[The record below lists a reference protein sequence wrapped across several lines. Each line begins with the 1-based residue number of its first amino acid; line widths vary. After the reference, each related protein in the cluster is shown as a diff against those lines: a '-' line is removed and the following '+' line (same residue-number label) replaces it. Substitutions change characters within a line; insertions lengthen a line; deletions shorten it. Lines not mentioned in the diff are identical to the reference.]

1 MEELVELSLRRIAG
15 VSMKFVRN
23 FMDRVQW
30 ESRLIGL
37 RGARGT
43 GKTTLLLQHIRQRHG
58 DSLNRVLYVSLDN
71 LWFSRNTLEDLAS
84 SFVKAGGTH
93 LFLDEVHRYPEW
105 PRVIKNLYDD
115 YPELFIVFT
124 GSSLLDILDSRADL
138 SRRAV
143 MYTMQGL
150 SFREY
155 LNMTLA
161 TGFPPHALED
171 ILENHGRLSTEI
183 CGAIKPFEFFSKYLE
198 SGYYPYFMEGSS
210 TYLMRLGETVSM
222 ILEMELP
229 LLRQVQTAYVP
240 KLKQLLGIISE
251 SAPFIPNISRLSERI
266 GINRQTLLAYIQY
279 LEEARL
285 TRNLY
290 REARGISVLQKP
302 DKIFLENT
310 NLMFLFKGS
319 LWDKGNVR
327 ETFLLNQ
334 LACDH
339 SVVFPEIGDFLA
351 SGKHL
356 IEVGGKRKT
365 RKNVPSGGY
374 IAADDIEF
382 GYGSRIPLWLFGF
395 LY

>member
-1 MEELVELSLRRIAG
+1 
-15 VSMKFVRN
+15 
-23 FMDRVQW
+23 
-30 ESRLIGL
+30 
-37 RGARGT
+37 
-43 GKTTLLLQHIRQRHG
+43 
-58 DSLNRVLYVSLDN
+58 
-71 LWFSRNTLEDLAS
+71 
-84 SFVKAGGTH
+84 
-93 LFLDEVHRYPEW
+93 
-105 PRVIKNLYDD
+105 VIKNLYDD

-155 LNMTLA
+155 LNMTLG
-161 TGFPPHALED
+161 TGFPSHTLED
-171 ILENHGRLSTEI
+171 ILQNHERLSAEI
-183 CGAIKPFEFFSKYLE
+183 CGAVKPFEFFSQYLK
-198 SGYYPYFMEGSS
+198 SGYYPYFMEGPS

-222 ILEMELP
+222 TLETELP

-290 REARGISVLQKP
+290 REARGISALQKP

-310 NLMFLFKGS
+310 NLMFLFKGPR
-319 LWDKGNVR
+319 WDTGNVR

-334 LACDH
+334 LACEH
-339 SVVFPEIGDFLA
+339 GVVFPETGDFLA
-351 SGKHL
+351 AGKRL
-356 IEVGGKRKT
+356 IEVGGKCKT

-374 IAADDIEF
+374 IAADDIEY
-382 GYGSRIPLWLFGF
+382 GSGSRIPLWLFGF